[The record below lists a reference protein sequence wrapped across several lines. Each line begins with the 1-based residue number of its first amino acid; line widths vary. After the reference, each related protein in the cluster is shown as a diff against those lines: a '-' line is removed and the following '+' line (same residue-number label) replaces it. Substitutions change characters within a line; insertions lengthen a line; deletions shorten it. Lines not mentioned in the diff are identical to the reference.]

1 MVADM
6 DHAEAL
12 KHLQTLIN
20 VATKADNPDV
30 KERILREMLGVINN
44 ALAPKPRPDPHS
56 SFKRAPHLRSVK

>member
-20 VATKADNPDV
+20 VATKADNPDL
-30 KERILREMLGVINN
+30 KEKLLREMRGVINN
-44 ALAPKPRPDPHS
+44 ALAPKPPPGPPPFRRS
-56 SFKRAPHLRSVK
+56 LHLRCVK

>member
-44 ALAPKPRPDPHS
+44 ALLPKPPPTPPA
-56 SFKRAPHLRSVK
+56 FKRPSHLRCVK